1 MENGEEEAG
10 EEANEEVQ
18 SRGVRFGLV
27 PDPAADA
34 VTSRFQTAQKVY
46 NQLLMSTEDLE
57 MVRTIDAMITDL
69 PQQEQRSVKAIIAQA
84 FKDNQAVDTN
94 LKEKLRL
101 FPVAANRFNVVP
113 QDFSMKFDSD
123 TFQWS
128 FVKGSVIVVVKNK
141 TPFAQYAFPAAATE
155 TNNSYV
161 AMVLA
166 RLADRVVFSVPYPTT
181 NIIDTAMIFSGRTAA
196 QVGAFLSKM
205 VSVPTMF
212 QTTLGLPDDATA
224 EEIFDKIEQ
233 GVYSFPDAP
242 EPLTVAGVG
251 TRQFFDTPTGQARG
265 VYKNNGNA
273 KYGDLG
279 DNKLK
284 KQAPSYLRGS
294 DQFRAALGMGDV
306 DENVVQNYLFI
317 MRLHM
322 YFGVLFSNDDGAAGS
337 AGSAGNSAFYD
348 PSRTSARSSR
358 PSVATSRRTRR
369 SRGTRASPRSATSAT
384 TSTRSD
390 GS

>member
-1 MENGEEEAG
+1 
-10 EEANEEVQ
+10 
-18 SRGVRFGLV
+18 
-27 PDPAADA
+27 
-34 VTSRFQTAQKVY
+34 
-46 NQLLMSTEDLE
+46 
-57 MVRTIDAMITDL
+57 
-69 PQQEQRSVKAIIAQA
+69 
-84 FKDNQAVDTN
+84 
-94 LKEKLRL
+94 
-101 FPVAANRFNVVP
+101 
-113 QDFSMKFDSD
+113 
-123 TFQWS
+123 
-128 FVKGSVIVVVKNK
+128 
-141 TPFAQYAFPAAATE
+141 
-155 TNNSYV
+155 
-161 AMVLA
+161 
-166 RLADRVVFSVPYPTT
+166 
-181 NIIDTAMIFSGRTAA
+181 
-196 QVGAFLSKM
+196 
-205 VSVPTMF
+205 MF

-348 PSRTSARSSR
+348 PFSYLGPQLTAFRCYI
-358 PSVATSRRTRR
+358 PSYKKVQGHEPAAISHIRNDLNEVGRFLRYFEKEYER
-369 SRGTRASPRSATSAT
+369 LSRGP
-384 TSTRSD
+384 
-390 GS
+390 